1 MIAAFITMLWLIP
14 FDTIQLTVSLP
25 FDLHLDRIVL
35 PFILLGWG
43 LVFAGKRR
51 GAIHIRLTPIHAA
64 IGVFVLVAFLSVLVN
79 AAALT
84 HALLIKDTI
93 KQLLLLCSYVM
104 FFLVITTTVRAGEV
118 RAFLNYTLALA
129 VLCAVGTLIE
139 FRFHYNPFYQLSGQ
153 IFPSALFEVAPAY
166 SSGQVDEIGRTVI
179 LGPGEVG
186 LEVASM
192 LAMAIPLAIVGLLH
206 AKSRRARILYGLAAC
221 VILAAGLSTDEKT
234 SLVAPLIGIVAVVAF
249 RPRLSRRL
257 LPLVVV
263 MIIAAHAL
271 APGAIGSVTEQ
282 FSGSRLGA
290 VGTTQHR
297 QDGYDAIRPLVWGY
311 PILGMGYG
319 SYNGVLNRILDN
331 QMLDNL
337 INTGVIGEVVYIMMP
352 LVVMW
357 TALPLIRARRT
368 EHSRDALACGVSA
381 LVFLTV
387 SIIFDDMSFPHVP
400 YIFLTSAG
408 LVAVL
413 YQQRESDRLIEA
425 PSALPRPAMAPTPTI
440 SV

>member
-1 MIAAFITMLWLIP
+1 MA
-14 FDTIQLTVSLP
+14 
-25 FDLHLDRIVL
+25 
-35 PFILLGWG
+35 
-43 LVFAGKRR
+43 
-51 GAIHIRLTPIHAA
+51 
-64 IGVFVLVAFLSVLVN
+64 
-79 AAALT
+79 
-84 HALLIKDTI
+84 
-93 KQLLLLCSYVM
+93 
-104 FFLVITTTVRAGEV
+104 FFLVITTTVRASEV
-118 RAFLNYTLALA
+118 RAFLNYTLGLA
-129 VLCAVGTLIE
+129 VLCAIGTLIE
-139 FRFHYNPFYQLSGQ
+139 FRFHYNPFYQLSGRRF
-153 IFPSALFEVAPAY
+153 FPRSFKVAPAY
-166 SSGQVDEIGRTVI
+166 SSGLVDDIGRTVI

-206 AKSRRARILYGLAAC
+206 AKTRRARIMYGLSGC
-221 VILAAGLSTDEKT
+221 DIILAAGLSTDEKT

-249 RPRLSRRL
+249 RPRLSTEL

-337 INTGVIGEVVYIMMP
+337 INTGVVGEVVYVMMP
-352 LVVMW
+352 LVVLW
-357 TALPLIRARRT
+357 TALPLIRARRN

-381 LVFLTV
+381 VVFLTV
-387 SIIFDDMSFPHVP
+387 SMIFDDMSFPHVP
-400 YIFLTSAG
+400 YIFLTSSAF
-408 LVAVL
+408 VACCTSNWL
-413 YQQRESDRLIEA
+413 
-425 PSALPRPAMAPTPTI
+425 
-440 SV
+440 